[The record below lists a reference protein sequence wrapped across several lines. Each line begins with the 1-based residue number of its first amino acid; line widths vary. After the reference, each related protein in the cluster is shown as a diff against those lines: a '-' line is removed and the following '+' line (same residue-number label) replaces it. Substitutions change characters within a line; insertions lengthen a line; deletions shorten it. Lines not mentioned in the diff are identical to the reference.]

1 VDRYREQ
8 DDYDRRQHG
17 SAVTV
22 CVTPWRAAWFSAAC
36 AVVCSSV
43 QPARAQSLDP
53 REFANVPVGA
63 NFLSLSVSRST
74 GGVAVDP
81 SLPIENSSA
90 TVYVEAIAYSR
101 ALNVWGQSGII
112 NLLLPYAQVSA
123 SGEVFGQPRS
133 RSVSGP
139 GDPVLRVAM
148 NLYGAPALSRKEFA
162 AYQQQTIV
170 GVSLLATA
178 PVGQYDSSK
187 LVNIGTHRWSFKPE
201 AGVSV
206 ASGVHWT
213 FESTASATLY
223 TDNDDFLNGKT
234 RSQKPLYALQG
245 HLIYNVKP
253 GFWLAADGTYYEGGR
268 TTLNG
273 KLDNDLQ
280 QNTRWG
286 LTVSKAVGAG
296 NSIKLNYSK
305 GLTARAGTDFRTIS
319 VVWQYAWFNE

>member
-1 VDRYREQ
+1 MP
-8 DDYDRRQHG
+8 
-17 SAVTV
+17 T
-22 CVTPWRAAWFSAAC
+22 
-36 AVVCSSV
+36 
-43 QPARAQSLDP
+43 
-53 REFANVPVGA
+53 GA

-81 SLPIENSSA
+81 SLPIQNSSA
-90 TVYVEAIAYSR
+90 TVYIETIAYSR
-101 ALNVWGQSGII
+101 ALNAWGQSGIA
-112 NLLLPYAQVSA
+112 NLVLPYAQVSA
-123 SGEVFGQPRS
+123 NGQVFGQPRS

-139 GDPVLRVAM
+139 GDPALRVAM
-148 NLYGAPALSRKEFA
+148 NLVGAPALSHAEFT
-162 AYQQQTIV
+162 AYQQKTIV
-170 GVSLLATA
+170 GVSLLTTA
-178 PVGQYDSSK
+178 PLGQYDSSK
-187 LVNIGTHRWSFKPE
+187 LINIGTNRWSFKPE

-206 ASGVHWT
+206 ASGKHWT
-213 FESTASATLY
+213 FESTAGATFY
-223 TDNDDFLNGKT
+223 TDNDNFLNGNT

-273 KLDNDLQ
+273 KRDNDLQ

-286 LTVSKAVGAG
+286 LTASKEVDAH

-319 VVWQYAWFNE
+319 LVWQYAWFGE